1 MDGLTI
7 NIDPKSFAELDRKLS
22 SLQGEIFAGAVSR
35 ALNRA
40 GDSATT
46 QLGRELSAQTGM
58 GVRAVRENV
67 STKPSRPDELS
78 YVITV
83 EGGPQPLS
91 EFSPRQTR
99 RGVSAAPWRQRRT
112 FPGTFVRPGGVIK
125 RVGKARL
132 PIKALWGPSLAREVT
147 RGDAKEV
154 AMAAAME
161 VFGRRLA
168 HEVGRLLRGR

>member
-1 MDGLTI
+1 MTI
-7 NIDPKSFAELDRKLS
+7 DIHFDAKSLAELDRKLS
-22 SLQGEIFAGAVSR
+22 AFEAEALAGAVSR

-67 STKPSRPDELS
+67 TTKPSRPDELS
-78 YVITV
+78 YTITV

-91 EFSPRQTR
+91 EFAPRQTR
-99 RGVSAAPWRQRRT
+99 RGVSAAPWRKRRT
-112 FPGTFVRPGGVIK
+112 FPGTFVRPAGVFK

-132 PIKALWGPSLAREVT
+132 PIKMLWGPSLAREVT
-147 RGDAKEV
+147 RGEAKEV
-154 AMAAAME
+154 ATAAAME

-168 HEVGRLLRGR
+168 HEIGRLLRGGR